1 MNAGIDVAR
10 VAGYLGMSVDVLMGV
25 YGHHHPQF
33 QEDVAQATPKKQ
45 TNRK

>member
-1 MNAGIDVAR
+1 
-10 VAGYLGMSVDVLMGV
+10 VLMGV